1 MSAVAPTQSIAMR
14 LITDI
19 MTRDEA
25 GIIARTS
32 KNIVFTTAHD
42 GGQPVVKEGQFAYL
56 ESIRHLWQAMV
67 SCRYSSFEYGQFT
80 PTSGNLGF
88 SHICEVKK
96 GEEKVFM
103 YSEGNQ
109 TFTFA
114 DGVITALRIVETD
127 TFLTPEQCVSTIA
140 KIIDQ
145 KSKIA
150 KITDATGTCVIS

>member
-25 GIIARTS
+25 GILAKTS
-32 KNIVFTTAHD
+32 KDIVFTSVHD
-42 GGQPVVKEGQFAYL
+42 GGQPVVKEGQAAYI
-56 ESIRHLWQAMV
+56 ESIKHLWQALV
-67 SCRYSSFEYGQFT
+67 ACRYSSFEYGQFS

-96 GEEKVFM
+96 GEENIFM

-114 DGVITALRIVETD
+114 DGRITALRIVETD
-127 TFLTPEQCVSTIA
+127 TFLTPEQCASTIA

-150 KITDATGTCVIS
+150 KITEENGTCVIS